1 MIRNFIKIAWR
12 NITRQKGYT
21 LINLIGLAI
30 GIASCLLIVLWI
42 QQEYSFNRFNKKIDR
57 IYRVIQSGEMN
68 GQGYSSYTIPYS
80 LVPVMMDENPEIE
93 TGVRVRNVGGLIFNY
108 DGKVFTEN
116 NVLLTEPAFF
126 DIFDYKFISGNP
138 ESSLEELHSVIITE
152 STAKRYFGDED
163 PLGKAIKLNTA
174 SFYTV
179 TAVMEDCPVN
189 SREQFDIILPMKI
202 LGEQRLTSWS
212 WESSGYVLL
221 KENANLDLF
230 KERILDTNV
239 RHAPDN
245 ENPVTIQNLWISNFY
260 NPDGSQGRLET
271 ILLFSGIAFVVLII
285 ACINFM
291 NLATA
296 QAAARIREV
305 GVRKVLGAT
314 KKELIGQF
322 ISESIIMSIIAAILA
337 IMLAEIFLPVFNT
350 MIGRELSFQYNN
362 WLLMTSLATLALLVG
377 LVSGSYPAFY
387 LSSFNP
393 SSVLKA
399 GTKRGGSSR
408 FRNILVIFQFTI
420 SIILIFSTLVIYR
433 QMEYIKNKDLG
444 FDRENVISL
453 PVNRFIQEKYP
464 ILKETILK
472 NPDVLGVTSSS
483 SDPINVGNVNP
494 ALWEGKQDD
503 ERILFNFLLIE
514 ENFLEFFDIDI
525 IAGRTFNKE
534 LESDRDA
541 YILNE
546 AAIKVMEMD
555 DPIGKSFTMYADEGP
570 IIGVTEDFNFQTL
583 DREIGPLIISNKSWW
598 RSDFYVKAAPGKS
611 KEVITF
617 LERTIKEVVPDS
629 PFSFTFLDELLNDYY
644 RDVYQM
650 GKTIQYFAIL
660 AIFISCLGLFG
671 LASYITERRT
681 KEIGIRKVL
690 GSSAKEILL
699 LFSRGYVGWIAIST
713 VIAWPIGYYVMRNF
727 LANFQYKTEIDVLIF
742 ILSSASALIIAMI
755 TVSYKTIRAANANP
769 VEALKYE

>member
-230 KERILDTNV
+230 KERILGTNV

-362 WLLMTSLATLALLVG
+362 WLLMTSLATLA
-377 LVSGSYPAFY
+377 
-387 LSSFNP
+387 
-393 SSVLKA
+393 
-399 GTKRGGSSR
+399 
-408 FRNILVIFQFTI
+408 
-420 SIILIFSTLVIYR
+420 
-433 QMEYIKNKDLG
+433 
-444 FDRENVISL
+444 
-453 PVNRFIQEKYP
+453 
-464 ILKETILK
+464 
-472 NPDVLGVTSSS
+472 
-483 SDPINVGNVNP
+483 
-494 ALWEGKQDD
+494 
-503 ERILFNFLLIE
+503 
-514 ENFLEFFDIDI
+514 
-525 IAGRTFNKE
+525 
-534 LESDRDA
+534 
-541 YILNE
+541 
-546 AAIKVMEMD
+546 
-555 DPIGKSFTMYADEGP
+555 
-570 IIGVTEDFNFQTL
+570 
-583 DREIGPLIISNKSWW
+583 
-598 RSDFYVKAAPGKS
+598 
-611 KEVITF
+611 
-617 LERTIKEVVPDS
+617 
-629 PFSFTFLDELLNDYY
+629 
-644 RDVYQM
+644 
-650 GKTIQYFAIL
+650 
-660 AIFISCLGLFG
+660 
-671 LASYITERRT
+671 
-681 KEIGIRKVL
+681 
-690 GSSAKEILL
+690 
-699 LFSRGYVGWIAIST
+699 
-713 VIAWPIGYYVMRNF
+713 
-727 LANFQYKTEIDVLIF
+727 
-742 ILSSASALIIAMI
+742 
-755 TVSYKTIRAANANP
+755 
-769 VEALKYE
+769 

>member
-1 MIRNFIKIAWR
+1 
-12 NITRQKGYT
+12 
-21 LINLIGLAI
+21 
-30 GIASCLLIVLWI
+30 
-42 QQEYSFNRFNKKIDR
+42 
-57 IYRVIQSGEMN
+57 
-68 GQGYSSYTIPYS
+68 
-80 LVPVMMDENPEIE
+80 
-93 TGVRVRNVGGLIFNY
+93 
-108 DGKVFTEN
+108 
-116 NVLLTEPAFF
+116 
-126 DIFDYKFISGNP
+126 
-138 ESSLEELHSVIITE
+138 
-152 STAKRYFGDED
+152 
-163 PLGKAIKLNTA
+163 
-174 SFYTV
+174 
-179 TAVMEDCPVN
+179 
-189 SREQFDIILPMKI
+189 
-202 LGEQRLTSWS
+202 
-212 WESSGYVLL
+212 
-221 KENANLDLF
+221 
-230 KERILDTNV
+230 
-239 RHAPDN
+239 
-245 ENPVTIQNLWISNFY
+245 
-260 NPDGSQGRLET
+260 
-271 ILLFSGIAFVVLII
+271 
-285 ACINFM
+285 
-291 NLATA
+291 
-296 QAAARIREV
+296 
-305 GVRKVLGAT
+305 
-314 KKELIGQF
+314 
-322 ISESIIMSIIAAILA
+322 
-337 IMLAEIFLPVFNT
+337 
-350 MIGRELSFQYNN
+350 
-362 WLLMTSLATLALLVG
+362 
-377 LVSGSYPAFY
+377 
-387 LSSFNP
+387 
-393 SSVLKA
+393 
-399 GTKRGGSSR
+399 
-408 FRNILVIFQFTI
+408 
-420 SIILIFSTLVIYR
+420 
-433 QMEYIKNKDLG
+433 MEYIKNKDLG